1 MTTEPFPSFDPF
13 SDAAL
18 KRILKVTDS
27 NPDLLHSRESTYLE
41 FKESFN
47 WAGRARY
54 AKTCAAFANTRGGY
68 LVFGIADKAR
78 RVVGLPTSAF
88 DIRDPT
94 TITQYFNE
102 HFSPEIKWDAMFY
115 DLRGHRLGILY
126 TFEHTGK
133 PVICT
138 LNDQDIQDGLI
149 YYRYRGRTQA
159 IRHAELRAII
169 DEVRKKDQD
178 LWLHHIRHMAKI
190 GVRETGIL
198 DFASGTGT
206 SPAGALVIDESLLD
220 RIKFL
225 REGHFDIKTGAPA
238 IRIIGE
244 AQVIPRG
251 TILPTHT
258 VYKTS
263 TIRTPQIIHAFL
275 DQTKATNP
283 KDYIEGACF
292 ETHSTLP
299 IYYFI
304 HLANLSLN
312 DAIGFIRAAKS
323 TSSAKGSLI
332 SRLTGRDDLR
342 HAPYSMPTRLAD
354 LRGLLLEKKL
364 NSDIPEAQIIPVLQA
379 IRTLHN
385 REVDVTY
392 ICPLLKKWFD
402 AHYADPAKLSLA
414 YELRQAICFVDR
426 TLYRKAARNP

>member
-13 SDAAL
+13 SDSAL

-68 LVFGIADKAR
+68 LVFGIADKGR
-78 RVVGLPTSAF
+78 RVVGLPTPVF
-88 DIRDPT
+88 DNRDPT

-102 HFSPEIKWDAMFY
+102 HFSPEIRWDAISY

-178 LWLHHIRHMAKI
+178 LWLHHIQHMAKI

-198 DFASGTGT
+198 DFASGAGT

-220 RIKFL
+220 RIKFI
-225 REGHFDIKTGAPA
+225 REGHFDVKTGAPA

-244 AQVIPRG
+244 AQAIPRG

-275 DQTKATNP
+275 DQTKVTNP
-283 KDYIEGACF
+283 NDYIEGVCF

-304 HLANLSLN
+304 YLANMSLD
-312 DAIGFIRAAKS
+312 DAIGLIRATKS

-332 SRLTGRDDLR
+332 SRLTSRDDLR
-342 HAPYSMPTRLAD
+342 HTPFSMSHLAP
-354 LRGLLLEKKL
+354 LRSLLIAKKL
-364 NSDIPEAQIIPVLQA
+364 NPDIPEAQIVLVLQA

-385 REVDVTY
+385 REVDPAY
-392 ICPLLKKWFD
+392 LCPLLKLWFN
-402 AHYADPAKLSLA
+402 AHYADLAKMDLT
-414 YELRQAICFVDR
+414 YHLRQAICFVDR
-426 TLYRKAARNP
+426 TLYRKAVKNS